1 MENVNIKSSLI
12 NSKPFENLKQSLIE
26 VTEIDP
32 NPDNLKFRIHT
43 IEYINDVS
51 DSDDDNFF
59 YDCLEFVRFE
69 DPNKE
74 SVAYTWPDG
83 RIYLNMP
90 NKLIE
95 TKMSVWDFIYD
106 HECLHQ
112 LWDTWDVQKKIENKL
127 GYCDTEL
134 LNIASDC
141 VINDYLVYYRK
152 KTPPSIGIYP
162 NVLKKEFGVEYDRKK
177 DTQYTLYL
185 KLLKLDKKD
194 KDNLKEKA
202 EEIEGKLR
210 PKTVKIKQD
219 NSSGGSGGSGP
230 NKQYSDDYIKGRK
243 DAINDVL
250 DKKVDPLKGWKPSNT
265 GNDEYD
271 KGYNECMKEIEDGLK
286 DGIEISKNSNGGGG
300 SENGLPKIPWDVEN
314 NDKNNG
320 SNGNDSKNSDDAQN
334 AADKAQD
341 AANKA
346 QDAANKAQK
355 ESKDDPSNKQKSEAA
370 KNAQNAANKA
380 KEAAKQAKAAAD
392 KAKAAKSKGD
402 SDDENKH
409 AQEAINKAKEAEQ
422 AAESAK
428 EGKDGTDGN
437 NSGNPL
443 TSNDAKQAAKKARD
457 AANKAKQAA
466 AKASG
471 DKKEKAKK
479 EAERAEKAA
488 QEAEEAAQASEDAK
502 KNGDKKLE
510 DKLAQD
516 AIDKAKLAED
526 CANAAEEISQGLDGN
541 EKLNNNTN
549 QDGGKQAGK
558 GGHVEPKIFDEKIA
572 AASKKVI
579 DKYKNKIGGTF
590 GEFIKRCKES
600 IACND
605 NGLAVDVQVGK
616 NSWHDD
622 LSLSV
627 NAFVKKKVFQK
638 KREYE
643 STYKRIK
650 RGSGYVKPGQPLLQG
665 RQIRQ
670 NKMPL
675 NIALYVDVSL
685 SMNSVIR
692 GVFKSLYA
700 ICDAINKRFGKEE
713 VISETLFRTFI
724 FNDKIKEI
732 PYGKV
737 ANASGSTISLDD
749 LCEYIYKKS
758 GDYLINIIITDANFG
773 GINEQKITKI
783 VEENENL
790 LVFVT
795 NEHNQQV
802 KNLADKFD
810 TKIVYIFADDN
821 FAE

>member
-127 GYCDTEL
+127 GYCDTAL
-134 LNIASDC
+134 LNVASDC

-152 KTPPSIGIYP
+152 KTPPSIGIFP
-162 NVLKKEFGVEYDRKK
+162 DVLKKEFGVEYDRKK

-194 KDNLKEKA
+194 KDNLKDKA
-202 EEIEGKLR
+202 EEIEGKLH

-219 NSSGGSGGSGP
+219 NSSGGSGP

-243 DAINDVL
+243 DAIKDVL

-286 DGIEISKNSNGGGG
+286 DGIEMSNNSNGGGG
-300 SENGLPKIPWDVEN
+300 SEDGLPKIPWDVEN
-314 NDKNNG
+314 NDKNNDSNG
-320 SNGNDSKNSDDAQN
+320 SNSDSDSKNSDDAQD
-334 AADKAQD
+334 AANKAQD

-370 KNAQNAANKA
+370 QNAQNAANKA

-402 SDDENKH
+402 SDAENKH

-457 AANKAKQAA
+457 AADKAKQAA

-488 QEAEEAAQASEDAK
+488 QEAEEAAQAAEDAK

-541 EKLNNNTN
+541 NKLNNTN

-579 DKYKNKIGGTF
+579 DKYKNKLGGTF

-622 LSLSV
+622 LNLSI
-627 NAFVKKKVFQK
+627 NTFVKKKVFQK

-675 NIALYVDVSL
+675 NIALYVDVSY
-685 SMNSVIR
+685 SMNNVIN

-724 FNDKIKEI
+724 FNDRIKEI

-758 GDYLINIIITDANFG
+758 GDYLINIIITDANFN
-773 GINEQKITKI
+773 GINEQKVTKI